1 MNPQSRIKFNVE
13 LKNVIM
19 IEIEV
24 KVPVWN
30 IESATGYKPLT
41 TFWQDFSIADA
52 FGLQAVK
59 DTFKRAFEEWKEDY
73 KYLTELV
80 MVLNHKIYQWYVKN
94 IKLAKLYNE
103 LWSLT
108 DGYAVNNLKGDE
120 LDYFYNVID

>member
-1 MNPQSRIKFNVE
+1 
-13 LKNVIM
+13 M

-59 DTFKRAFEEWKEDY
+59 DTSKRAFEEWKEDY